1 VITGSTLTTEVNA
14 EVLEEYKFPE
24 SSVNFLI
31 DELYGEELTDNAED
45 ALAVAGI
52 YESAL
57 LQSIVLHTLETVR
70 GAERRGLLDELT
82 MKELIEIVYT
92 DVGIHF

>member
-1 VITGSTLTTEVNA
+1 MITAETLTTEVNA
-14 EVLEEYKFPE
+14 EVLGEFKFPD

-31 DELYGEELTDNAED
+31 DELYGEELTDRADD
-45 ALAVAGI
+45 ALAIAGI
-52 YESAL
+52 YEDAF

-82 MKELIEIVYT
+82 IGELMKIIYT
-92 DVGIHF
+92 DVGIFF